1 MFTVLKPFPHETRRF
16 PVGATVTEA
25 DLDGSKIPLSELKSR
40 KFIAGAE
47 TKAAEAAAEK
57 AEVAATE
64 TEPSEADPAPVR
76 RKA

>member
-25 DLDGSKIPLSELKSR
+25 DLEGSKLPISDLKAR

-47 TKAAEAAAEK
+47 TNAAEAAVEK

-64 TEPSEADPAPVR
+64 AEPSAADPAPAR
-76 RKA
+76 RKP